1 MEREDFETVVLN
13 LLSNA
18 FKYTP
23 DDHTVTLQGH
33 MGEDRNLIIAV
44 KDTGIGIPQDQTE
57 LVFERYHNIHHV
69 HAEYQLG
76 LGLPLVKKIMTEYG
90 GQVSLE
96 SVLGQGT
103 TISLTFPP
111 SLVLVEHHEIPT
123 SSEEDSHLG
132 KLYASEIR
140 LEKSPCTQ
148 PRTASN
154 VPTLLLVEDD
164 ADMSAYIVSI
174 LQDSYRIVC
183 ASNGKE
189 GLKILDETAVDL
201 IISDIMMPQM
211 DGHEFLAAV
220 QQRENPVPLMF
231 LTARDSLEEH
241 IASLKNGAIRYITKP
256 FTPQVLLATI
266 ASLLDHDRKLMEH
279 RVQRLRQGIDRL
291 LSELQHPLSQ
301 HDGQTLQRRLATI
314 AHHYSLTQREMDI
327 LRLMLQGSSDKEIA
341 QRLRLSSR
349 TVSNHNLAIY
359 RKVAVAGRYEL
370 LSRLYQEISL

>member
-1 MEREDFETVVLN
+1 
-13 LLSNA
+13 
-18 FKYTP
+18 
-23 DDHTVTLQGH
+23 
-33 MGEDRNLIIAV
+33 
-44 KDTGIGIPQDQTE
+44 
-57 LVFERYHNIHHV
+57 
-69 HAEYQLG
+69 
-76 LGLPLVKKIMTEYG
+76 
-90 GQVSLE
+90 
-96 SVLGQGT
+96 
-103 TISLTFPP
+103 
-111 SLVLVEHHEIPT
+111 
-123 SSEEDSHLG
+123 
-132 KLYASEIR
+132 
-140 LEKSPCTQ
+140 
-148 PRTASN
+148 
-154 VPTLLLVEDD
+154 LLLVEDD

-327 LRLMLQGSSDKEIA
+327 LRLMLHGSSDKEIA

-370 LSRLYQEISL
+370 LSRLYQDISL